1 MRKRLL
7 ATFRRNEIYL
17 VAAVIGI
24 VLMAAMGIV
33 AWVLQSSVATPPY
46 EALGN
51 NDLKS
56 VFATGYLRFRED
68 DGTPYLK
75 VELHNGTL
83 WWIKKIE
90 FNFDGTRYTVRDSDA
105 FRPLHFGA
113 VRCMIKKAPAGPE
126 KIDYDLNIIKASGYP
141 PAQVQWE
148 RNVKKIAGK
157 SRDSRAGKN

>member
-7 ATFRRNEIYL
+7 ATFRRNEIYV

-24 VLMAAMGIV
+24 VFMTAMGIV
-33 AWVLQSSVATPPY
+33 AWVLQSSVTTVPY
-46 EALGN
+46 ETLGDA
-51 NDLKS
+51 DLKS

-83 WWIKKIE
+83 WWIKKVE
-90 FNFDGTRYTVRDSDA
+90 FDFDGTRYIVRDADA

-113 VRCMIKKAPAGPE
+113 VRCNLKTTPTGPE
-126 KIDYDLNIIKASGYP
+126 HTDYDLSIVKASGYP

-148 RNVKKIAGK
+148 RNAKKIAGEP
-157 SRDSRAGKN
+157 RNSRAGNN

>member
-7 ATFRRNEIYL
+7 ATFRRNEIYV

-24 VLMAAMGIV
+24 VLIAAMGIV
-33 AWVLQSSVATPPY
+33 AWTLTSSAVTPPY
-46 EALGN
+46 EILGDT
-51 NDLKS
+51 DLKS

-90 FNFDGTRYTVRDSDA
+90 FDFDGTRYSIRDSDA

-113 VRCMIKKAPAGPE
+113 VRCNLKKKPAEPE
-126 KIDYDLNIIKASGYP
+126 QTDYDLSIVKAAGYP

-148 RNVKKIAGK
+148 RNAKKIAGEP
-157 SRDSRAGKN
+157 GTLHPGN

>member
-7 ATFRRNEIYL
+7 AAFRRNEIYL

-24 VLMAAMGIV
+24 VFMAAMAIV
-33 AWVLQSSVATPPY
+33 AWVLQSSGATPPY
-46 EALGN
+46 ETLGKT
-51 NDLKS
+51 DLKG

-83 WWIKKIE
+83 WWIKKVE
-90 FNFDGTRYTVRDSDA
+90 FDFDGTRYVVRDADA

-113 VRCMIKKAPAGPE
+113 VRCNLKKAPAGPE
-126 KIDYDLNIIKASGYP
+126 HTDYDLSIVQAAGYP

-148 RNVKKIAGK
+148 RNAKKIAGK
-157 SRDSRAGKN
+157 SEDSGAGNN

>member
-17 VAAVIGI
+17 VAAVIG
-24 VLMAAMGIV
+24 VVFMAAMGIV
-33 AWVLQSSVATPPY
+33 AWMLQGSVSTPPY
-46 EALGN
+46 EVLGDS
-51 NDLKS
+51 DLKK

-83 WWIKKIE
+83 WWIKKAE
-90 FNFDGTRYTVRDSDA
+90 FDFDGVRYLLHDSDA

-113 VRCMIKKAPAGPE
+113 VRCILQKAPPGPRQL
-126 KIDYDLNIIKASGYP
+126 DYDLNIVKASGYP
-141 PAQVQWE
+141 PAEVQWE
-148 RNVKKIAGK
+148 RSAKKVAAK
-157 SRDSRAGKN
+157 SRSAGARD

>member
-46 EALGN
+46 ETLGAT
-51 NDLKS
+51 DLKS

-90 FNFDGTRYTVRDSDA
+90 FNFNGTRYVVRDSEA

-113 VRCMIKKAPAGPE
+113 VRCVLKKAPPGPE
-126 KIDYDLNIIKASGYP
+126 QIDYDLNIIKASGYP
-141 PAQVQWE
+141 PAQVQWD
-148 RNVKKIAGK
+148 RNAKKIAGQT
-157 SRDSRAGKN
+157 RDSRAGNN